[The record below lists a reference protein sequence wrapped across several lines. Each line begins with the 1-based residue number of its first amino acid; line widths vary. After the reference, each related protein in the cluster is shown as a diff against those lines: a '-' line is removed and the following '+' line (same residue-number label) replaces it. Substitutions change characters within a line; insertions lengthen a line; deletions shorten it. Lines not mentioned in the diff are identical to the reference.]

1 MASFTYDYQG
11 NQTISGTSGKDVLT
25 LITRDIDGLG
35 YFGDAYYE
43 GSDLILISAQDPLIA
58 LRILNQLTTNSIE
71 LVTFVAANDAYTSYS
86 LRIGSVETDMSAAGV
101 AHDIFGT
108 NASDNIYVG
117 ELDSEASGSGG
128 DDVIVGGDGAN
139 YLVGGRDNDR
149 LFGGDGDDWLYG
161 DEFRDAFAL
170 LYNSAGNDYLNGG
183 RGHDHLF
190 GSAGMDALFGG
201 AGNDNLYG
209 GTGNDFLRGDVGNDL
224 LEGAAGKDTL
234 IGGAG
239 SDILDG
245 GADRVRDVF
254 VFKSVSDSSIGS
266 TRDMI
271 HHFVTRI
278 DDLDLRGIDANTTV
292 RGNQKFGF
300 GATAAAHSV
309 WYEAANLDENTKTK
323 EIIVFADVTG
333 DAVADLEI
341 GLLGKSSLSATD
353 FLL

>member
-1 MASFTYDYQG
+1 
-11 NQTISGTSGKDVLT
+11 
-25 LITRDIDGLG
+25 
-35 YFGDAYYE
+35 
-43 GSDLILISAQDPLIA
+43 
-58 LRILNQLTTNSIE
+58 
-71 LVTFVAANDAYTSYS
+71 
-86 LRIGSVETDMSAAGV
+86 MSAAGV

-139 YLVGGRDNDR
+139 YQVGGRDNDR

-271 HHFVTRI
+271 DHFVTRI

-300 GATAAAHSV
+300 GATAAANSV

-341 GLLGKSSLSATD
+341 GLLGISSLSATD